1 MYKLFIN
8 NKIIFLCQNPAFVE
22 NVMNENFIIE
32 PYTTKE
38 EFNSTFKVIMNDL
51 NPNDFVLYH
60 KDVEKMFSEI
70 CSFFKCLEAA
80 GGVVFNQKNEILLI
94 HRRGFWDLPKGKIE
108 KNETVEQAAIR
119 EVIEETGLTSVTIIN
134 PVVFKKLKNKA
145 TFHSYEHN
153 GKPALKISY
162 WFEMKTSDVHPL
174 IPQTEEDIEQVIWV
188 NKENIP
194 EYFGNMYL
202 SIIDVL
208 KEVL

>member
-60 KDVEKMFSEI
+60 KDLEKMLAEI

-108 KNETVEQAAIR
+108 KNETAEQAAIR
-119 EVIEETGLTSVTIIN
+119 EVIEETGLTSVTIKN
-134 PVVFKKLKNKA
+134 PVVFKKLNNKA
-145 TFHSYEHN
+145 TIHSYELN

-174 IPQTEEDIEQVIWV
+174 TPQTEEDIEQVIWV
-188 NKENIP
+188 KKENIP